1 MKFTKVAKNNDFE
14 YIRDMRPFEEIKEM
28 GEKLYN
34 DALNNRENRNMVSS
48 KYLKK
53 VTNILLELRG
63 LTYNP
68 FENK

>member
-34 DALNNRENRNMVSS
+34 DALNNREIWF
-48 KYLKK
+48 LL
-53 VTNILLELRG
+53 NI
-63 LTYNP
+63 
-68 FENK
+68 